1 MHCDILMIRWMR
13 WPLRGYTAELCIT
26 YCTTSL
32 NTIKMYWKHFKT
44 LFGQAEPPAVRRL
57 ARCKKSAKA
66 SPDSWHVNCDKPT
79 CSLCHIVSLSLYI
92 FICVYIIYIYTQ
104 WYYYIHICTY
114 LPGIHVQTHKGK
126 EACCTQKR
134 RDTSDLGDTCG
145 CLRSPWMTGCIG
157 AKTCQCL
164 LPYLVSLSDNMPPKH
179 EGPNTLNTVSM
190 NGIIFEHTGSCSV

>member
-1 MHCDILMIRWMR
+1 MSVPSGWWNFLDPDVCFSSIGMMHCDILMIRWMR

-79 CSLCHIVSLSLYI
+79 CSLCHIVSLSLSTYLY
-92 FICVYIIYIYTQ
+92 VYIYNIYIHNDTTIYIYVHIYPVYMCKHTKVKKHAVLKNVGTQ
-104 WYYYIHICTY
+104 AT
-114 LPGIHVQTHKGK
+114 
-126 EACCTQKR
+126 
-134 RDTSDLGDTCG
+134 
-145 CLRSPWMTGCIG
+145 
-157 AKTCQCL
+157 
-164 LPYLVSLSDNMPPKH
+164 
-179 EGPNTLNTVSM
+179 
-190 NGIIFEHTGSCSV
+190 